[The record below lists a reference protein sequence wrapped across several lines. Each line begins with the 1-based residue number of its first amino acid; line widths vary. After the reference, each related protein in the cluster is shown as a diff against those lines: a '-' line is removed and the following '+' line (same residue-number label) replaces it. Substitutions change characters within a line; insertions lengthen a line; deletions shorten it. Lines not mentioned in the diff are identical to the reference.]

1 MSNKG
6 FSIVGSGAYKVKPQ
20 EINGVK
26 FYPSLQ
32 QRASHCYP
40 LFYLEASSWGNKWA
54 PIKTSTHYLSH
65 IQSSSFHC
73 CIFLDLQHLSIW
85 GAETENIRKIT
96 PGIFS
101 TPFLPLS
108 LLSLSPLHG
117 NHQSVQ
123 FWTWNRQHSQRTG
136 LKLVI
141 LGVSIFLRFETQ
153 PSEVQPSSFDMSV
166 HSFSCPPGKN
176 LSRGWQRCWELDN
189 CR

>member
-6 FSIVGSGAYKVKPQ
+6 FSIVGSGAYKVKTQ

-32 QRASHCYP
+32 QRASRCYP

-73 CIFLDLQHLSIW
+73 CVFLDLQHLSIW

-96 PGIFS
+96 WHLFTS
-101 TPFLPLS
+101 LPPS
-108 LLSLSPLHG
+108 LSLSHLYMG
-117 NHQSVQ
+117 TIN
-123 FWTWNRQHSQRTG
+123 
-136 LKLVI
+136 
-141 LGVSIFLRFETQ
+141 
-153 PSEVQPSSFDMSV
+153 PSNSE
-166 HSFSCPPGKN
+166 PGTDNTPKGQDWN
-176 LSRGWQRCWELDN
+176 LSSLEFPFFEIWDTTLRSATI
-189 CR
+189 

>member
-1 MSNKG
+1 MNNKG
-6 FSIVGSGAYKVKPQ
+6 FSIVGSGAYKVKTQ

-32 QRASHCYP
+32 KRASRCYP

-65 IQSSSFHC
+65 VQSSSFHC
-73 CIFLDLQHLSIW
+73 CVFLDLQHLSIW

-96 PGIFS
+96 WHLFTS
-101 TPFLPLS
+101 LPLSLS

-141 LGVSIFLRFETQ
+141 LGVSIFWDLRHNPEKCNHLALICQFTAFPVPQ
-153 PSEVQPSSFDMSV
+153 
-166 HSFSCPPGKN
+166 GKT
-176 LSRGWQRCWELDN
+176 
-189 CR
+189 